1 MHLQQ
6 NTQLQDCPTT
16 LPIKGASFGFLS
28 KGKQM
33 TYRNS
38 LSRNPLSYALA
49 SALAFTSAAPA
60 FAQEAAEQK
69 TNPPASAATTD
80 LDRVSVVGSRIK
92 RVDVEGPAPVTVITR
107 ADIDREG
114 FQTVGD
120 MLQTLS
126 QNTSA
131 SFTGDLAVSGF
142 TPNAQVVNLRNL
154 GPGYTLTLINGRR
167 PAQYPQ
173 PYNRDNNVVNVKA
186 IPMAIVERME
196 VLTGGASAIY
206 GSDAVAGVVNIVLRE
221 NFDGNELRGT
231 AGTTQEGGGDSINL
245 EYTGGRS
252 GDRWSTTFALQY
264 GENEPVFGTQRDFM
278 ADTRN
283 NPWGLTLQPSLSLV
297 AISAAGLAGPA
308 GHNILELT
316 PEQCAAFGY
325 APGNSPTRGDWCGSY
340 TQDGSR
346 SIWNKNS
353 FYSGYISGKYD
364 FNDNIEGFS
373 SLTYYEADSKA
384 SSGTEFWGTG
394 GSPFTPAGVFYD
406 PNFGD
411 LLQLQR
417 VFNPFE
423 LGGNEAASTL
433 YSEKTWDITLGA
445 RGTFADRFDWEVYA
459 AHSEYSY
466 KSNTPRLL
474 AKAVHDYFLGD
485 QLGTISGYPIYE
497 LNMDRYTSPITP
509 DIYRSFSTRVIN
521 KGETSSSTLNFNFSG
536 DLFELP
542 AGPLG
547 FAGVI
552 EGVRQATTL
561 ESDPRTNPLRPID
574 EQTVYNLV
582 SSGRTDG
589 ERDRYAIGAE
599 FRVPI
604 FDSLSA
610 NLAARWDKYDD
621 ITAVD
626 DAVTYNLG
634 LEWRP
639 FSNLLVR
646 GTYATSFKAPDM
658 QLVYAEGAASYASIL
673 DEYSCRSG
681 LGLGQPLDAN
691 GNPIPRR
698 TADCNVSGDRTIYQA
713 QSTIAGNPGLKEEEG
728 KSISAGFV
736 WDIIDGMSLSV
747 DYWRIKLEDAA
758 SQLDSSYLLETEA
771 ACRLGSYEDPSK
783 PAPSA
788 SICNNVLSLIT
799 RTSAPGT
806 TLDGRVE
813 RINQAYVNT
822 ALRDISGIDST
833 FRYRLITDRW
843 GTFRFENS
851 YSLNLTNKY
860 KELQE
865 DPLVD
870 YRDMR
875 PIVFYP
881 ERSRLRATASWEY
894 NDWTTTLYASRMG
907 SAWTKRATTPNQCY
921 TGVNSGICW
930 GRRLAPFILWNA
942 SVAKDFGP
950 NVTAQ
955 FTVVNAFNKQYRND
969 PGNNTYPYFD
979 PYIGADP
986 LGRRFYMSVSYKF

>member
-1 MHLQQ
+1 MQIR
-6 NTQLQDCPTT
+6 NRTMA
-16 LPIKGASFGFLS
+16 KRSVLS
-28 KGKQM
+28 SALFAALVMPGM
-33 TYRNS
+33 
-38 LSRNPLSYALA
+38 ALA
-49 SALAFTSAAPA
+49 QDADKSSSAQGSQADNST
-60 FAQEAAEQK
+60 
-69 TNPPASAATTD
+69 TN

-131 SFTGDLAVSGF
+131 SFTGDLAVGGF

-186 IPMAIVERME
+186 IPMSIVERVE

-206 GSDAVAGVVNIVLRE
+206 GSDAVAGVVNLVLRE
-221 NFDGNELRGT
+221 NYDGNQLRGT
-231 AGTTQEGGGDSINL
+231 VGTTQEGGGDSVNF
-245 EYTGGRS
+245 EYTGGRT

-264 GENEPVFGTQRDFM
+264 AENEPVFGTQRDFM

-283 NPWGLTLQPSLSLV
+283 NPWGLKLQPSLSLV

-325 APGNSPTRGDWCGSY
+325 EPGQSATRGNWCGSY

-346 SIWNKNS
+346 SIWNKNRS
-353 FYSGYISGKYD
+353 YSGYINGKYN

-373 SLTYYEADSKA
+373 SLTYYKADSKA
-384 SSGTEFWGTG
+384 SAGTEFWGTS
-394 GSPFTPAGVFYD
+394 GSPFTPSGVFYD

-433 YSEKTWDITLGA
+433 YDEKTWDITAGV
-445 RGTFADRFDWEVYA
+445 RGTFADRFDWEVFA
-459 AHSEYSY
+459 SHSEYSY
-466 KSNTPRLL
+466 TADRPRLL
-474 AKAVHDYFLGD
+474 AKAVHDYFLGER
-485 QLGTISGYPIYE
+485 LGTISGYPIYE

-509 DIYRSFSTRVIN
+509 EIYRSFSTRVIN
-521 KGETSSSTLNFNFSG
+521 EGKTSSSTLNFNFSG

-542 AGPLG
+542 AGPVG
-547 FAGVI
+547 FAGVV
-552 EGVRQATTL
+552 EGVRQATKL
-561 ESDPRTNPLRPID
+561 ESDPRTNPLRPVD
-574 EQTVYNLV
+574 DQTVYNLV

-589 ERDRYAIGAE
+589 ERDRYAVGAE

-604 FDSLSA
+604 LNSLSA

-626 DAVTYNLG
+626 DAVTYNFG

-658 QLVYAEGAASYASIL
+658 QLVYAEGAASYSTIL
-673 DEYSCRSG
+673 DEYACRSG
-681 LGLGQPLDAN
+681 IGLGQDVDGN

-698 TADCNVSGDRTIYQA
+698 TADCNVSGDRTIYQT

-728 KSISAGFV
+728 KSFSAGFV
-736 WDIIDGMSLSV
+736 WDIVDGMSLSV

-758 SQLDSSYLLETEA
+758 AQLDTSYLLETEA
-771 ACRLGSYEDPSK
+771 ACRLGSYEDPNK

-806 TLDGRVE
+806 TLDGRIE

-822 ALRDISGIDST
+822 ALRDMSGIDST
-833 FRYRLITDRW
+833 FRYRKVTDRW
-843 GTFRFENS
+843 GTFRFEGS
-851 YSLNLTNKY
+851 HSLSLTNKY
-860 KELQE
+860 KELEE

-870 YRDMR
+870 YRDLR

-881 ERSRLRATASWEY
+881 ERSRLRASGSWEY
-894 NDWTTTLYASRMG
+894 NDWTTTLYATRMG
-907 SAWTKRATTPNQCY
+907 SAWTSRATTPNQCY

-930 GRRLAPFILWNA
+930 GRRLAPFFLWNA

-969 PGNNTYPYFD
+969 PGNSTYPYFNS
-979 PYIGADP
+979 YIGADP
-986 LGRRFYMSVSYKF
+986 LGRRFYMSVSYRF